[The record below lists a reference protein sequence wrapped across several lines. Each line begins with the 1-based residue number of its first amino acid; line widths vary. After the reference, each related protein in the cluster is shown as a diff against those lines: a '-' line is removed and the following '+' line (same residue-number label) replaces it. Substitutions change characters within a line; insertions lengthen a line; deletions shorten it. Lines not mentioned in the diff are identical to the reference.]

1 MCKNTES
8 LCCIRGTNLVF
19 QVNYTSKTNEQSP
32 RNRDK
37 ICGYKGARDSVCGG
51 GWRKVVK
58 GYKLSVIGQII
69 SGV

>member
-1 MCKNTES
+1 M
-8 LCCIRGTNLVF
+8 F

-37 ICGYKGARDSVCGG
+37 ICGYKGARDSVWGGG

>member
-1 MCKNTES
+1 MNKLPEIE
-8 LCCIRGTNLVF
+8 IRFVVT
-19 QVNYTSKTNEQSP
+19 
-32 RNRDK
+32 
-37 ICGYKGARDSVCGG
+37 KGQGIVCVGG